1 MTEGFKKIHDLM
13 HDFYLIEDEGIIKLL
28 CAAVVANRL
37 PFDPVWL
44 FLVAPSGG
52 GKTEMIIA
60 VNKVLGIYPISSLT
74 SKTLIS
80 GFQRKGE
87 ETSLLFKVKNGIF
100 TFKDFT
106 SILSLHQEERKEVMG
121 QFREIYDGSLNKSFG
136 TGQEIRW
143 RGKIGLIAG
152 VTTIIHVARDL
163 YAAMG
168 ERFVMYSPV
177 IPDRKKMAERAM
189 NNVEIIKE
197 KREEIKDTFENYLDK
212 EIGIPVEFPKTPEH
226 IFEEIRD
233 LAEFS
238 TRARSPVDRDWRSSQ
253 KEITFVH
260 TPEMPTRFAAQ
271 LITLTKAF
279 MVMNNGK
286 VEDLDRHIL
295 YKVAL
300 DSITSTRRKVL
311 QELTR
316 YNTVKTSGV
325 ATVLNYPTSTT
336 RRWLEDL
343 NALEMVDRVK
353 VPGGDSWKI
362 KDEYRKIVEKFEGIK
377 TLDTELTEAEAEIRT
392 DKVEVPTTEIVQAV

>member
-1 MTEGFKKIHDLM
+1 
-13 HDFYLIEDEGIIKLL
+13 
-28 CAAVVANRL
+28 
-37 PFDPVWL
+37 
-44 FLVAPSGG
+44 
-52 GKTEMIIA
+52 MIIA
-60 VNKVLGIYPISSLT
+60 LNKVLGIYPISSLT

-177 IPDRKKMAERAM
+177 IPDRKKMAERDM